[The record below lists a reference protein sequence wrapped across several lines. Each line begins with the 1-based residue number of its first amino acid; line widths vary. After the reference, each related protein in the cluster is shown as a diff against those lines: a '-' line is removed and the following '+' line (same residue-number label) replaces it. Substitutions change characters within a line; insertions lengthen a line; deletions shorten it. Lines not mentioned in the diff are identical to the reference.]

1 MGLFA
6 SYEYESRDYM
16 YGDWSVTR
24 SRKVYQSDRIE
35 LGENPKTALFS
46 FQDSRTDGDLSRNY
60 KITSVERA
68 VYPFTTEYA
77 TSAITFTVDGEQKQS
92 AAGETTY
99 GAASVPMVGIPTEH
113 VASED
118 RKSVSC
124 LMPMRVLSSIIA
136 FYVFDSSQ
144 SYAGESVKSIEF
156 QSEAGNVSGDSKIFW
171 SDLPADGIP
180 VLTGTR
186 TMVKTSLETAFA
198 VDGVTEKS
206 QSSPIFMSVVPGSFT
221 GRIVVETDKAMYFY
235 PVSSP
240 KTFERA
246 SVKEMTLNLS
256 GAKADR
262 MDKSAYV
269 KPDVRYVRLVRTGN
283 TSTTVTVKR
292 SNDAAVGFHIFGK
305 FTYQSGESSAVT
317 KEEVMGGSVYRFGA
331 ADNDSSVFELQ
342 EDGSVVYKV
351 PNNASYSNVT
361 WGVIAFDKYDM
372 YGPFKYEYGYGV
384 GSTRPDVTSGFD
396 YDY

>member
-1 MGLFA
+1 
-6 SYEYESRDYM
+6 
-16 YGDWSVTR
+16 
-24 SRKVYQSDRIE
+24 
-35 LGENPKTALFS
+35 
-46 FQDSRTDGDLSRNY
+46 
-60 KITSVERA
+60 
-68 VYPFTTEYA
+68 
-77 TSAITFTVDGEQKQS
+77 
-92 AAGETTY
+92 
-99 GAASVPMVGIPTEH
+99 
-113 VASED
+113 
-118 RKSVSC
+118 
-124 LMPMRVLSSIIA
+124 MPMRVLSSIIA